1 MRAVIFDFDG
11 VVVDSQLHWDRL
23 GAAHV
28 RKVLPIWDD
37 EKQRLL
43 KGHNNRNC
51 HDILTRDFGFSMPY
65 EEFVTHVRLLSK
77 EIYEV
82 HAGPT
87 AGIGALLDRLA
98 PLVPLPSIA
107 SASERQWI
115 ELLLGRINLRERFG
129 DITTSDEV
137 TRSKP
142 APDVYLK
149 AAEKLCLSPID
160 CLAIEDTDAGAAA
173 AIAAGMRVVGFHPPG
188 QHWQD
193 IHLAHWHITSFDE
206 LTDDVLRSGC
216 KAGIDRLERW

>member
-1 MRAVIFDFDG
+1 MQAVIFDFDG

-28 RKVLPIWDD
+28 QKVLPTWDD
-37 EKQRLL
+37 EKQKRL
-43 KGHNNRNC
+43 KGHNNQNC
-51 HDILTRDFGFSMPY
+51 YDILTQDFGFAMPY
-65 EEFVTHVRLLSK
+65 DGFVTHVRLLSK

-87 AGIGALLDRLA
+87 AGIEALLDRLA

-115 ELLLGRINLRERFG
+115 ELLLGRIALRGRFG

-137 TRSKP
+137 ARSKP

-149 AAEKLCLSPID
+149 AADKLGLAPAD
-160 CLAIEDTDAGAAA
+160 CLAIEDTDAGGAAA
-173 AIAAGMRVVGFHPPG
+173 AAAGMRVVGFHPPG
-188 QHWQD
+188 QDWQAIATAHRH
-193 IHLAHWHITSFDE
+193 IHSFDE
-206 LTDDVLRSGC
+206 LTGEALRT
-216 KAGIDRLERW
+216 GI